1 MSEVTQ
7 RTRSRWIVSV
17 GAVLAVFVLAVG
29 FWFASQFQ
37 SSAQQEADATAPPAG
52 PVFAEVSSG
61 TLAAEVGFT
70 GDVGP
75 SAQYP
80 VTVVPAADASRSV
93 VTGRPLASG
102 STASSGHALTE
113 VNGRPLFGLQSPF
126 PFYRDMGVGD
136 RGPDVEALQ
145 KALVARSYLTAADG
159 RFGSATAQAVTRWYE
174 EGGYTAPTRTSTTTA
189 AAEPKSQESSA
200 PSADAAVPPVTE
212 VYVPI
217 AEIVA
222 MPSDSAQVI
231 RGLQTGQQL
240 GIEGTPDFVLGSA
253 DVVVIVTTPV
263 VSLGDVVAGD
273 AATISV
279 GGEDV
284 EGVVGEIRST
294 DSEASSDD
302 AAEAEQGA
310 TEVTFV
316 VTPNAAL
323 PAVGGRAT
331 VSVTKQIVAEDAL
344 LVPVLAVSDRGPD
357 KNVLTKR
364 DGDGTLVEVPVTV
377 LGTLQGEVAVSPTK
391 QGALGVGD
399 QVRVG

>member
-1 MSEVTQ
+1 MSEVTPS
-7 RTRSRWIVSV
+7 TRSRWIVLF
-17 GAVLAVFVLAVG
+17 GAVLAVLVLGAG

-37 SSAQQEADATAPPAG
+37 SSAQQEADATAPTAG
-52 PVFAEVSSG
+52 PVFAEVSMG

-80 VTVVPAADASRSV
+80 ISVVPAADASRSV
-93 VTGRPLASG
+93 VTGRPLETG
-102 STASSGHALTE
+102 STASSGYALTE
-113 VNGRPLFGLQSPF
+113 VNGRPLFGVQSPF

-145 KALVARSYLTAADG
+145 KALVTRSYLTAADG
-159 RFGSATAQAVTRWYE
+159 RFGSATAQAVTRWYQD
-174 EGGYTAPTRTSTTTA
+174 GGYTAPARTA
-189 AAEPKSQESSA
+189 VEPKSPDPSDPSS
-200 PSADAAVPPVTE
+200 DAAATPASE

-217 AEIVA
+217 AELVA

-231 RGLQTGQQL
+231 QGLQTGQQL
-240 GIEGTPDFVLGSA
+240 GIEGAADFVLGSA
-253 DVVVIVTTPV
+253 DVVVTVTTPV

-273 AATISV
+273 AATISI

-284 EGVVGEIRST
+284 GGVVGEIRST
-294 DSEASSDD
+294 GSDASSDD
-302 AAEAEQGA
+302 AAETEQGA

-316 VTPNAAL
+316 VTPNTAL
-323 PAVGGRAT
+323 PALSGRAT
-331 VSVTKQIVAEDAL
+331 VAVTKEIVAQDAL

-364 DGDGTLVEVPVTV
+364 ADDGSLVEVRVTV
-377 LGTLQGEVAVSPTK
+377 LGTLQGEVAVAPTK
-391 QGALGVGD
+391 QGALEVGD